1 MRTFATL
8 VLYER
13 HGHPAIGYRAETI
26 DQIAHGDMAEGTHG
40 AWELRCWTPAG
51 PRPGFGVR
59 THELVA
65 LVGATF
71 RVIDHCLGGNGPS
84 EAVRRFHCAGEGVV
98 SDLPGTRPLH
108 EHLMAWSDQ
117 AASNDVF
124 LQARGGDTARLQAIG
139 HQLQQEIEA
148 MAKVNDEL
156 FGQSAPAGPPP

>member
-13 HGHPAIGYRAETI
+13 HGQPAMGYRAETI
-26 DQIAHGDMAEGTHG
+26 DQIVHGDMAEGTHG

-51 PRPGFGVR
+51 PQPSYGVR
-59 THELVA
+59 AQELVA

-71 RVIDHCLGGNGPS
+71 RVIDHCLRDNGPL
-84 EAVRRFHCAGEGVV
+84 EAIRRFHCVRDSVV
-98 SDLPGTRPLH
+98 ADLPSSRPLH

-124 LQARGGDTARLQAIG
+124 LQIRGADTARLQAIG
-139 HQLQQEIEA
+139 HQLQREIEA
-148 MAKVNDEL
+148 MVKVNDEL
-156 FGQSAPAGPPP
+156 FGHSAPAVPSS